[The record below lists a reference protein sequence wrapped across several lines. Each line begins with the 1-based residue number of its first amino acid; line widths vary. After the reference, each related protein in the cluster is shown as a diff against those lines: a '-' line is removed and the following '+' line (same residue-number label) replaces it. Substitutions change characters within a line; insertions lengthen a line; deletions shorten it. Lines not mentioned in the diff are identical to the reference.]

1 MFIQKVINNNVISA
15 YDDKNREVVV
25 MGRGIGFKA
34 KPGDVIEES
43 KIEKIFRIENETLSK
58 QFQEILE
65 NIPLEYM
72 QVTSEIITRAKNE
85 LGVKLNQ
92 SIYVTLMDHIH
103 FAIQRQAEGIRLQN
117 ALLWEIKE
125 FYKKEYQIGKYAI
138 ELLNDRLNIDFTED
152 EAGFIALHIVNAEYN
167 NSVNNTFT
175 MTNVLQNVL
184 LMVKGEMQ
192 KEYKEESL
200 HYERFLTHLKFL
212 IQRIRSQELLG
223 DEESE
228 MSEILKEKYP
238 REYRCS
244 QRVAEYMQEQYGE
257 KIPEEEIVYLT
268 VHIRRVFA

>member
-34 KPGDVIEES
+34 KPGDIIEES
-43 KIEKIFRIENETLSK
+43 RIEKIFRIENETLSK

-72 QVTSEIITRAKNE
+72 QITNEIITRAKNE

-103 FAIQRQAEGIRLQN
+103 FAIQRQEEGIRLQN

-125 FYKKEYQIGKYAI
+125 FYRKEYQIGKYAI
-138 ELLNDRLNIDFTED
+138 ELLNERLNIDFTDD

-167 NSVNNTFT
+167 NSLNNTFA

-184 LMVKGEMQ
+184 QMIKEEMQ

-212 IQRIRSQELLG
+212 IQRIRSHELLS

-244 QRVAEYMQEQYGE
+244 QRVAEYMQKQYGE

-268 VHIRRVFA
+268 IHLRRVFV